1 MSKIVYFLRKSNMDK
16 IEKSLHIYFKMTPCI
31 KSKKEMV
38 FENNDLLISC
48 KKKYISV
55 IYYDEIGKKKLNKLV
70 EIFEK

>member
-55 IYYDEIGKKKLNKLV
+55 IYYDEIGEKKLNKLV